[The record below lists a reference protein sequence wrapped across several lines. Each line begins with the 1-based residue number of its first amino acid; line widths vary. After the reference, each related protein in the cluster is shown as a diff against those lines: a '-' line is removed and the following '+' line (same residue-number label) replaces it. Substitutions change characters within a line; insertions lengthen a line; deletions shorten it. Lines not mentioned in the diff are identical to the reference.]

1 MQRVRGVSQPLAFD
15 TSNAM
20 GDAVKV
26 AYWPAIFF
34 TVKCGMLSLCHLRH
48 NGCKKDLRTMTLFE
62 REGQRSL
69 VITEFTIH
77 LFSLFQNRSYKAK
90 EGRKTGIEKK
100 SRYYR
105 VLVVSIVVIS
115 GLHCIFFRHL
125 S

>member
-1 MQRVRGVSQPLAFD
+1 MQRVRGVCKPLAFD

-20 GDAVKV
+20 GSSEV

-34 TVKCGMLSLCHLRH
+34 TVECGMRSLCHLRH
-48 NGCKKDLRTMTLFE
+48 NGCQKALRTMTLFE
-62 REGQRSL
+62 HESQRSL

-100 SRYYR
+100 SRYYQ

-115 GLHCIFFRHL
+115 GLHCTSICI
-125 S
+125 

>member
-1 MQRVRGVSQPLAFD
+1 MR
-15 TSNAM
+15 
-20 GDAVKV
+20 
-26 AYWPAIFF
+26 
-34 TVKCGMLSLCHLRH
+34 SLCHLQH
-48 NGCKKDLRTMTLFE
+48 NGCEKAFRTMTLFE
-62 REGQRSL
+62 HEGQRSL

-115 GLHCIFFRHL
+115 GLHCICTCTAL
-125 S
+125 LNIIYLLE